1 MEKTTNILIV
11 GVGGQGVIL
20 ASELLSEAAIEA
32 GFDVKKSEVHGM
44 AQRGGVVSS
53 HIRFAE
59 KVYSPLIPNGMADV
73 VLAFEAAEGLRW
85 ASQVKKGGML
95 VVNRQQIIPTIAFTK
110 EHSYPED
117 PIGQSR
123 NIADRVLDI
132 DGIGIAEEIG
142 NPKLVNTVLIGAISE
157 ELPIP
162 PEIWETIIRR
172 KVPRGTE
179 ELNLTAFQR
188 GIEALHRN
196 A

>member
-1 MEKTTNILIV
+1 
-11 GVGGQGVIL
+11 
-20 ASELLSEAAIEA
+20 
-32 GFDVKKSEVHGM
+32 VHGM